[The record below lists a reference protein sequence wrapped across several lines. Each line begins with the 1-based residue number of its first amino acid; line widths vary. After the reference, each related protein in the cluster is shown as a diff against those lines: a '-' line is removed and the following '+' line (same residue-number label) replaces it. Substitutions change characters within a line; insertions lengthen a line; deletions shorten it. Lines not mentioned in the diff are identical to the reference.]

1 MTTTPPEPPE
11 GGAPGY
17 GTPPPPPGYDPNA
30 GYGQPPAYGGM
41 PGGGMPAAPGQ
52 WAGPPLAEWPARV
65 GASLIDYVIIVVPY
79 LLISRISLA
88 LGYLVYIGIW
98 LYLLYMQGTTGQ
110 TVGKKVLNIKL
121 LREADGQV
129 VGFGLSVGRAFVH
142 IVDAIPCL
150 IGYLWPLWDAKKQ
163 TFADKILQT
172 VVVKA

>member
-17 GTPPPPPGYDPNA
+17 GTPPPPGYDPNA

-52 WAGPPLAEWPARV
+52 WAGPPLAEWPTRAA
-65 GASLIDYVIIVVPY
+65 GWLIDTVISLVPYVI
-79 LLISRISLA
+79 LLRINVALA
-88 LGYLVYIGIW
+88 LLALLGILGYQLVI
-98 LYLLYMQGTTGQ
+98 QGQTGQ
-110 TVGKKVLNIKL
+110 TIGKKVMNIKL
-121 LREADGQV
+121 LREADGQP
-129 VGFGLSVGRAFVH
+129 VGVGMSIGRYFVH
-142 IVDAIPCL
+142 FLDAIPCY